1 MGPCN
6 KIMKNMILNWIVTNI
21 LSMVL
26 GTELQSPLGTF
37 NTDVTILR
45 TLENSPVISPNLN
58 GTHADQHSAKE
69 FKQTP
74 VRIQNLFLCISFFPT
89 FLLQTSALFRALISS
104 LPSQLEDSSFCYHA
118 QSLSHSQDIDDVK
131 QKSRVNVRFSYK
143 CLPVQLPVQLLKK
156 VPQN

>member
-1 MGPCN
+1 
-6 KIMKNMILNWIVTNI
+6 MKNMILNWIVTNI

-74 VRIQNLFLCISFFPT
+74 VRIQNLFLCISFFFHIFAPD
-89 FLLQTSALFRALISS
+89 FSPLQSSNIWS

>member
-1 MGPCN
+1 
-6 KIMKNMILNWIVTNI
+6 MILNWIVTNI

-74 VRIQNLFLCISFFPT
+74 VRIQNLFLCISFFFHIFAPD
-89 FLLQTSALFRALISS
+89 FSPLQSSNIWS

>member
-1 MGPCN
+1 
-6 KIMKNMILNWIVTNI
+6 MKNMILNWIVTNI

-74 VRIQNLFLCISFFPT
+74 VRIQNLFLCISFFSHIFAPD
-89 FLLQTSALFRALISS
+89 FSPLQSSNIWS